1 MHSRST
7 SEALCEM
14 TVEKRRLPNFEACSV
29 ALFASLALGS
39 TTFSSRSQLPF
50 TPSSTSHRSMVP
62 PSTSK
67 APLHRQLSRQ
77 ESLPLAAAEPIG
89 LEHGE
94 RGKDGSIS
102 SPVFDE
108 SLK

>member
-1 MHSRST
+1 
-7 SEALCEM
+7 
-14 TVEKRRLPNFEACSV
+14 
-29 ALFASLALGS
+29 
-39 TTFSSRSQLPF
+39 
-50 TPSSTSHRSMVP
+50 MVP

-77 ESLPLAAAEPIG
+77 ENLPLAAAEPIG